1 MKKITLLASAMI
13 CAATFSQAQSQRLV
27 LVEAFSQ
34 ASCGPCAAQNPAMNA
49 AIAAAT
55 SDTVISVKYQTSWP
69 GVDPMN
75 AQNPSEVANRVSY
88 YGITGVPDRRLDG
101 NNGSTITNTTIRN
114 RYSVTSPFTIGLSHT
129 FSSDYD
135 SVFVT
140 MVITCT
146 QNDSGPLK
154 AHVAIVEKDITFSS
168 APGSNGE
175 TVFYSVMRKML
186 PDANG
191 TNLATS
197 WTVGQTQT
205 LNFAVPIPSEYGLPI
220 PGYIYNLN
228 KLAVVAFIQDNTSKN
243 VRQAGY
249 SAPLTL
255 PASTQ
260 DAGVS
265 AITSPA
271 TISCTTS
278 ITPTVTI
285 KNFSSTTLTTC
296 NVNYQIDG
304 GAVVTMPWTGSLAP
318 NATGTFT
325 FPAATVSVGSHSFIS
340 YTSEPNGNYDWFLNN
355 SRKAKNFNIIGT
367 PIGTPIVEGFQGTT
381 FPPTNWVID
390 NPDGAYAW
398 ESWTTGFSSTKST
411 RINFFNSPNGQI
423 DDLFVPAFDL
433 TTTNN
438 SASLVF
444 DVAYAQYTSEND
456 RLQVHVSTNCGGT
469 WTQVY
474 SKQGSALSTAPAQ
487 TTSFTPSASQ
497 WRNETV
503 SLTSYIGNTNVLVR
517 FRGVSNYGNNLFI
530 DNVNINTTMVGI
542 EEEAIS
548 SSLDVY
554 PNPFATTTT
563 LAVNLTSTQKVRI
576 DVYNVVGENVYSIDK
591 GQLST
596 GEHKVVISAD
606 ELPSGIYFVTL
617 TTNEGRISKRVV
629 VNK

>member
-1 MKKITLLASAMI
+1 MHHLHFLL
-13 CAATFSQAQSQRLV
+13 L
-27 LVEAFSQ
+27 
-34 ASCGPCAAQNPAMNA
+34 
-49 AIAAAT
+49 
-55 SDTVISVKYQTSWP
+55 
-69 GVDPMN
+69 
-75 AQNPSEVANRVSY
+75 
-88 YGITGVPDRRLDG
+88 
-101 NNGSTITNTTIRN
+101 
-114 RYSVTSPFTIGLSHT
+114 
-129 FSSDYD
+129 
-135 SVFVT
+135 
-140 MVITCT
+140 
-146 QNDSGPLK
+146 LK
-154 AHVAIVEKDITFSS
+154 
-168 APGSNGE
+168 
-175 TVFYSVMRKML
+175 
-186 PDANG
+186 
-191 TNLATS
+191 
-197 WTVGQTQT
+197 
-205 LNFAVPIPSEYGLPI
+205 
-220 PGYIYNLN
+220 
-228 KLAVVAFIQDNTSKN
+228 
-243 VRQAGY
+243 
-249 SAPLTL
+249 
-255 PASTQ
+255 

-487 TTSFTPSASQ
+487 TTSFTPSSSQ

>member
-1 MKKITLLASAMI
+1 MKKITFLAAMA
-13 CAATFSQAQSQRLV
+13 CFAGVSFAQSQRLV

-49 AIAAAT
+49 AITAAT
-55 SDTVISVKYQTSWP
+55 SDTVVSVKYQTSWP

-75 AQNPSEVANRVSY
+75 AQNPAEVANRVSY

-101 NNGSTITNTTIRN
+101 NNGSTITNPTIRN
-114 RYSVTSPFTIGLSHT
+114 RYSVSSPFTIALSHS
-129 FSSDYD
+129 FSADYD

-154 AHVAIVEKDITFSS
+154 AHVALVEKDITFSS

-205 LNFAVPIPSEYGLPI
+205 LTFGTKIPSEYGSPV

-260 DAGVS
+260 DAGVTV
-265 AITSPA
+265 ITAPA
-271 TISCTTS
+271 TIQCTTS
-278 ITPTVTI
+278 ITPSVTI
-285 KNFSSTTLTTC
+285 KNFSGNTLTSC

-304 GAVVTMPWTGSLAP
+304 GAVVTMPWTGSIAP
-318 NATGTFT
+318 NGTATFT
-325 FPAATVSVGSHSFIS
+325 FPAATTTVGSHTFIS

-355 SRKAKNFNIIGT
+355 SRKAKNFNVIGT
-367 PIGTPIVEGFQGTT
+367 PIGTPIVEGFQGAT
-381 FPPTNWVID
+381 FPPANWVID

-398 ESWTTGFSSTKST
+398 ESWNTGFSSTKST
-411 RINFFNSPNGQI
+411 RINFFNSPSGQI
-423 DDLFVPAFDL
+423 DDIFVPAFDL

-438 SASLVF
+438 SATLTF
-444 DVAYAQYTSEND
+444 DVAYAQYQTEND
-456 RLQVHVSTNCGGT
+456 RLQVHVSTNCGST

-474 SKQGSALSTAPAQ
+474 SKQGSTLSTAPAT
-487 TTSFTPSASQ
+487 TTSFTPTSAQ
-497 WRNETV
+497 WRSESINM
-503 SLTSYIGNTNVLVR
+503 TSYIGNTNVLVR
-517 FRGVSNYGNNLFI
+517 FRGISNYGNNLFL
-530 DNVNINTTMVGI
+530 DNINMNSSMVGI
-542 EEEAIS
+542 YEESANS

-554 PNPFATTTT
+554 PNPFSNNTT
-563 LAVNLTSTQKVRI
+563 LEINLTANQKVRV
-576 DVYNVVGENVYSIDK
+576 DVYNVIGENVYSIDK
-591 GQLST
+591 GQLPS
-596 GEHKVVISAD
+596 GEHKVVLNAE
-606 ELPSGIYFVTL
+606 ELPSGVYFVTL